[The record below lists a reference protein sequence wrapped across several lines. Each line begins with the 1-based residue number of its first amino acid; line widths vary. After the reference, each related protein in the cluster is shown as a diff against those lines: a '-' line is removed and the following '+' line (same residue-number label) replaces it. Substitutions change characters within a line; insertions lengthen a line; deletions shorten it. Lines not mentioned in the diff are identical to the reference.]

1 MTAGPLPG
9 TAGAATGGAV
19 PGGDFLVRVDRD
31 RCVGT
36 GLCAATAP
44 ADLALGRDG
53 RAYPLRP
60 ASDDGAELTEAAE
73 MCPVEAITVL
83 SARDGRQVA
92 PLD

>member
-1 MTAGPLPG
+1 MTAGPLPVP
-9 TAGAATGGAV
+9 V
-19 PGGDFLVRVDRD
+19 PGGAAAPGSGFVVRVDRE

-36 GLCAATAP
+36 GVCAATAP

-60 ASDDGAELTEAAE
+60 VSDEGDELTEAAE